1 MTIELKD
8 DRSEKVHYDS
18 LNYPIYIRRA
28 MLSQCLNYTAPSH
41 WHDDIELIYII
52 SGFMDYNVNGNIIRL
67 HEGEGIFV
75 NSRQVHYGFSNE
87 QKDCDYICIL
97 LHPLLLCTTLAYE
110 QEFVSPLINN
120 DALPYVKL
128 NKHTDWQSEILK
140 QIYAIYENRHKNASP
155 LYCQAAFSAIWFYLC
170 DNLPVE
176 TVLKKQSG
184 NLTIIRNM
192 VGYIQKNYAET
203 ITLKEIAAAG
213 SVGESK
219 CCQLFKKFFTQT
231 PIAYLNQYRLNK
243 SLDFLR
249 DTDFTVSEIALI
261 TGFGSASYYAETFR
275 KYYKQSPSDFRKQQ
289 INQTKLDA

>member
-28 MLSQCLNYTAPSH
+28 MLSQCLNFRAPSH

-52 SGFMDYNVNGNIIRL
+52 NGFMDYNVNGNIIRL
-67 HEGEGIFV
+67 HEDEGIFI

-87 QKDCDYICIL
+87 RKDCDYICIL
-97 LHPLLLCTTLAYE
+97 FHPLLLCTTPAYE
-110 QEFVSPLINN
+110 QEFVSPIINN
-120 DALPYVKL
+120 DALPYIKL
-128 NKHTDWQSEILK
+128 NKNNNWQSEILK
-140 QIYAIYENRHKNASP
+140 QIYAIYENRHKNAAP
-155 LYCQAAFSAIWFYLC
+155 LACQAAFSAIWFYLC

-176 TVLKKQSG
+176 TVPKKQSG

-219 CCQLFKKFFTQT
+219 CCQLFKKFLSQT
-231 PIAYLNQYRLNK
+231 PISYLNQYRLNK
-243 SLDFLR
+243 SLTYLR
-249 DTDFTVSEIALI
+249 KSDLTVSEIALI
-261 TGFGSASYYAETFR
+261 VGFGSASYYAETFR
-275 KYYKQSPSDFRKQQ
+275 KFYQQSPSEFRQKQ
-289 INQTKLDA
+289 LLY